1 MDLAQLAL
9 DQPIN
14 DKKRGRHLSSGLH
27 CGLAGAYAAPTKQ
40 QLISYAKL
48 AIRALCVFFIF
59 QLGIPTVPVNSLSLT
74 CLLNFLPK
82 SGVYNLYIVFLTFF
96 N

>member
-14 DKKRGRHLSSGLH
+14 DKNRGRHLSSALS
-27 CGLAGAYAAPTKQ
+27 GLAGANAAPTKQ

-82 SGVYNLYIVFLTFF
+82 SGVYILFF
-96 N
+96 